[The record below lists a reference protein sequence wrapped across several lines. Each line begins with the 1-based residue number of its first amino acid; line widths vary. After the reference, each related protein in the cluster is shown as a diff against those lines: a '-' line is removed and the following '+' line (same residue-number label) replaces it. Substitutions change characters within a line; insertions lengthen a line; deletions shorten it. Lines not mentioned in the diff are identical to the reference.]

1 MAKKRKL
8 ISVMDVYA
16 VAAVWAVYSLCFP
29 LYQTKHFIW
38 VILLSLLAKKAAKKI
53 WKPRYEE
60 LPPAPEK
67 PQVEEAPAEEPKKPE
82 GTGNEELDA
91 FILEGR
97 RAVSE
102 MNRLNDNIADEEISR
117 RISRLTEL
125 TGKIFAHVSAHP
137 HKLTRARKFVNYYVP
152 TTIKILNAYDRMG
165 SQGVSGE
172 HIGST
177 MRKIE
182 DILDAVVAAYEK
194 QLDSLFSEE
203 AMDISADITV
213 LEGMMEREGFSGPS
227 FDLKG

>member
-1 MAKKRKL
+1 
-8 ISVMDVYA
+8 
-16 VAAVWAVYSLCFP
+16 
-29 LYQTKHFIW
+29 
-38 VILLSLLAKKAAKKI
+38 
-53 WKPRYEE
+53 
-60 LPPAPEK
+60 
-67 PQVEEAPAEEPKKPE
+67 
-82 GTGNEELDA
+82 
-91 FILEGR
+91 
-97 RAVSE
+97 
-102 MNRLNDNIADEEISR
+102 
-117 RISRLTEL
+117 
-125 TGKIFAHVSAHP
+125 
-137 HKLTRARKFVNYYVP
+137 
-152 TTIKILNAYDRMG
+152 MG